1 MKKVQQRELTTPE
14 THNYNHNN
22 NNYDYYN
29 HQETFA
35 EEEEKEEEKEKAEV
49 EGSKNLERGVNKNES
64 AFPICYTSVH
74 RFVSSSFLPSSV
86 ISVMVPSTI

>member
-1 MKKVQQRELTTPE
+1 MKKVQQRELN
-14 THNYNHNN
+14 THNYNN

-35 EEEEKEEEKEKAEV
+35 EVEEKEEEEEKAEV

-74 RFVSSSFLPSSV
+74 RFVSSSFLASSV

>member
-1 MKKVQQRELTTPE
+1 MKKVQQRELN
-14 THNYNHNN
+14 THNHNN

-35 EEEEKEEEKEKAEV
+35 EEEEKEEKEKAEV